1 MLNWIGWLDDR
12 AATCHAIHTRSP
24 PPQTAQ
30 QPKQPTRPHIHTYH
44 TQHPHN
50 HSKHLHIKN
59 NTPISPPDNIH
70 HTPPPIHRPTPST
83 PKHPN
88 PRCCQSTPN
97 SPLNTAQ
104 HHQHQSTQLLPIP
117 NNQPTPSS
125 PLNTA
130 QHNPKHP
137 TPSCCQSTPNSP
149 PQHHPTPPPPQLLRY
164 IRYAKSLQP
173 QISEESRRKLITCY
187 RCVVSCVLGLLAGL
201 IACLRACWLD
211 CLALLCDD

>member
-149 PQHHPTPPPPQLLRY
+149 PQHHPTPPPPPAAAVHSLRQVAPAADLGGVPPQAHHLL
-164 IRYAKSLQP
+164 P
-173 QISEESRRKLITCY
+173 V
-187 RCVVSCVLGLLAGL
+187 RCVVRPWL
-201 IACLRACWLD
+201 ACWLD
-211 CLALLCDD
+211 CLLACLLA